1 MTQLT
6 KIPFLHHPPLKKFR
20 VKTLKSYNWVGKKGC
35 VLSEVLVNYLKTTPI
50 LQIFIPHAK
59 KKKKADILTTYT
71 FLKGKSV
78 PWDPSVHAEV
88 GEKSVRK

>member
-59 KKKKADILTTYT
+59 KKKKQIFLPLTLSLKANLYHGILL
-71 FLKGKSV
+71 FMQK
-78 PWDPSVHAEV
+78 
-88 GEKSVRK
+88 